1 MSPLEVAAVGFAI
14 AYLLLAI
21 RQNIWCWAAAL
32 LSTGLYVVVMYRAAL
47 YMESVLQFF
56 YIGMAVYGWYNWSAG
71 STGAS
76 SLPVTTW
83 PVSRHVLAIAV
94 VLGLSWISGVLLTRF
109 SAAAL
114 PYLDSFTTWGAIVTT
129 WMVARKVLENWFYW
143 FVIDGVSVLLY
154 ISRELY
160 LTAALFVLYLVL
172 IVVGYWTWRKAMRIQ
187 SA

>member
-1 MSPLEVAAVGFAI
+1 MSPLEAAAVGFAI

-21 RQNIWCWAAAL
+21 RQNIWCWPAAL

-47 YMESVLQFF
+47 YMEAVLQFF
-56 YIGMAVYGWYNWSAG
+56 YIAMAVYGWYNWIAG
-71 STGAS
+71 KDNAD

-83 PVSRHVLAIAV
+83 PVYRHVLAIAV
-94 VLGLSWISGVLLTRF
+94 VLVLSWLSGALLTRF

-129 WMVARKVLENWFYW
+129 WMVAWKVLENWFYW

-154 ISRELY
+154 LNRELY

-172 IVVGYWTWRKAMRIQ
+172 IVIGYWTWRKAMRAQ
-187 SA
+187 GT